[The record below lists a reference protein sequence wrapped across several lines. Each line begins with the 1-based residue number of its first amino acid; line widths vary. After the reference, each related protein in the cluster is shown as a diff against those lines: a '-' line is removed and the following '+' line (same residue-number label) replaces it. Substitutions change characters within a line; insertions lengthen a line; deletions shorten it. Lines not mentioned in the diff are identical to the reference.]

1 MNKEFVWTDAL
12 VKKYIKLYTRNWW
25 RGDITDK
32 EIQEFKESETTI
44 PDWEIMSMMYESDRD
59 DEITVFE
66 RLEDG
71 KFKSDRW
78 PEESFD
84 LHDDLLN
91 NKNGKKYL
99 IRSVKRLPDGE
110 VFTIKD
116 RVDAKQ
122 AGIKEIK
129 KFFMGGDYCNLWV
142 QFNEGHGSNDG
153 CLGLNS
159 IEKLKPLFTT
169 YDGIDIFDKN
179 ELLYVVEHARDVFLF
194 ESKSTAGSI
203 RGILK
208 YFYYKEPAEQYVIIH
223 KPCLSISE
231 VIDAGPAHDIDPVLK
246 NNLLKLVKKK
256 IEGK

>member
-1 MNKEFVWTDAL
+1 MNKEFFWTDAL
-12 VKKYIKLYTRNWW
+12 VIEYGLQVKSKI
-25 RGDITDK
+25 DIEKDM
-32 EIQEFKESETTI
+32 EAFKASKISIPENGYKIISYYNEQDGVHMATVNCDDCTI
-44 PDWEIMSMMYESDRD
+44 HSVM
-59 DEITVFE
+59 
-66 RLEDG
+66 
-71 KFKSDRW
+71 
-78 PEESFD
+78 
-84 LHDDLLN
+84 
-91 NKNGKKYL
+91 
-99 IRSVKRLPDGE
+99 RSNGE
-110 VFTIKD
+110 VFTVKD

-122 AGIKEIK
+122 AGIKVIK
-129 KFFMGGDYCNLWV
+129 KFFIDDYGLWV
-142 QFNEGHGSNDG
+142 QFNEGRGCNDG

-169 YDGIDIFDKN
+169 YDGIEIFDKN

-246 NNLLKLVKKK
+246 NNLLKLVKIKVD
-256 IEGK
+256 GKQSTSLPE